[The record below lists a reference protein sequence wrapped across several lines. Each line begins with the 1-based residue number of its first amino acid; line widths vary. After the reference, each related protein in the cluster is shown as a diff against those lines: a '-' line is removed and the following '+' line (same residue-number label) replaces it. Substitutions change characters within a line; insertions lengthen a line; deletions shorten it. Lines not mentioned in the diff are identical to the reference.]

1 MSKLFACDF
10 CGKII
15 QRDEIYTMSITKR
28 YYKPLSESG
37 DSYIGVNSLDER
49 CDLCRYC
56 VQKVKGLKNIE
67 KVEHESDFV
76 IRNFDIFP

>member
-15 QRDEIYTMSITKR
+15 QRDEIYTVSITKR
-28 YYKPLSESG
+28 YYKSLSKSG

-49 CDLCRYC
+49 CDLCRSC
-56 VQKVKGLKNIE
+56 VQKVKRLKNIV
-67 KVEHESDFV
+67 KVEHEDDFV
-76 IRNFDIFP
+76 MHNFDIFP